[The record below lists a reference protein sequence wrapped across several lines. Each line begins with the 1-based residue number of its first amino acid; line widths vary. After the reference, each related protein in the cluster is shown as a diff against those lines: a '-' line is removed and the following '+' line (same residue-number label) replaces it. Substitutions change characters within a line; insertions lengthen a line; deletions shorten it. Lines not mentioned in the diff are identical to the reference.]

1 MSVIRRAT
9 KVSASTPL
17 SRQIQHPQSHLP
29 QRLRQRT
36 IPSDCLQHAMILE
49 HPKLE
54 PFEPLLKT
62 VMDVALA
69 GGMQQLQSDGFNLG
83 DIETNARARN
93 RFIRGCHRGYD
104 KAQVRIAAEVIGLQ
118 KQINS
123 LENLVT
129 ELRAKHD
136 RDEVR
141 STVEVVRVLSISAIG
156 SAARGRRYSV
166 DYSCPRKLGYS
177 PLNVG
182 PPHSSDSARGTGE
195 NY

>member
-1 MSVIRRAT
+1 M
-9 KVSASTPL
+9 
-17 SRQIQHPQSHLP
+17 
-29 QRLRQRT
+29 
-36 IPSDCLQHAMILE
+36 
-49 HPKLE
+49 
-54 PFEPLLKT
+54 
-62 VMDVALA
+62 
-69 GGMQQLQSDGFNLG
+69 
-83 DIETNARARN
+83 RARN

-141 STVEVVRVLSISAIG
+141 STVEVVRVLQS
-156 SAARGRRYSV
+156 RQLVLRRVV
-166 DYSCPRKLGYS
+166 DGILWTILAQESWVIRHLMLDHHIHPIQ
-177 PLNVG
+177 
-182 PPHSSDSARGTGE
+182 ARGTGE